1 MEVDGIPPPPG
12 RLLSHVRRVWPASEC
27 KMERARWFIGDEQ
40 NEVVDFSPQ
49 RGGYERIWAAGS
61 VHLHNRREID
71 AQLEKRGIRPCATDL
86 QRIAAGFESSGESW
100 FLRLRGPFAAVI
112 GDSEGNILIARD
124 QVGVSPLYY
133 LATTD
138 EIYVSTDLR
147 VLTELDGFDWSLDP
161 LGLAHAVSGLWGDPE
176 ATVWRQIRR
185 LPAGHFIRISG
196 GRMRLSDYWM
206 PAERIRFQNG
216 GDFIEYAE
224 GIGTLLYQAVDRN
237 LGPGRTA
244 LDLSGGLDSS
254 TVAGFA
260 AGNAKRNGV
269 RPLALTFDISD
280 PRYTDR
286 PFAEAVAAM
295 HDLDLQLI
303 PVGASGTGAR
313 DRARRWRDLP
323 GNYLWDEVEHSRK
336 LAVQAGACRYLTG
349 HMGDVVF
356 VGEGWA
362 ALMRHFYRPNPYY
375 VLKHSYWGRRLPA
388 NLVEI
393 LRRHPWYAAAGDRLR
408 PLGAL
413 SFLNPELRSAAGLD
427 KRRVN
432 PNPLHRNAGLV
443 ARARNLRTPQLQR
456 VLELLHRLAIETGLA
471 VGHPLADVDL
481 VEYVLS
487 IPPEYFVGV
496 PANRRLH
503 AAAADTV
510 LPGKVVARPDKADFT
525 WSALDAVESQNPDGL
540 LARSVL
546 AANDWIDRD
555 QARAVLRRVRECER
569 RKKNIGGEIWEI
581 VGLVETEVFL
591 QTAATRSG
599 CFDSRGA
606 RKRSDGGLTIDCI
619 EKRVDNGV
627 QPISAGGK

>member
-1 MEVDGIPPPPG
+1 
-12 RLLSHVRRVWPASEC
+12 
-27 KMERARWFIGDEQ
+27 MERSRWFIGDGQ
-40 NEVVDFSPQ
+40 NEVVDFSLQ
-49 RGGYERIWAAGS
+49 RSGGERTWAAGS

-71 AQLEKRGIRPCATDL
+71 AQLEQRRIRPCATDL
-86 QRIAAGFESSGESW
+86 ERLAAGFEASGESW
-100 FLRLRGPFAAVI
+100 FLRLRGPFAVVI
-112 GDSEGNILIARD
+112 GDSQGNILIVRD
-124 QVGVSPLYY
+124 QVGVCPLYY
-133 LATTD
+133 LATT
-138 EIYVSTDLR
+138 EAIYVSTDLR

-161 LGLAHAVSGLWGDPE
+161 LGLAHAVSALWGDPE

-185 LPAGHFIRISG
+185 LPAGHLMRISG
-196 GRMRLSDYWM
+196 GRMRLCDYWT
-206 PAERIRFQNG
+206 PAERISFQTG
-216 GDFIEYAE
+216 GDFKEYAQ
-224 GIGTLLYQAVDRN
+224 GIEARLAQAVERN

-254 TVAGFA
+254 TIAGFV

-286 PFAEAVAAM
+286 PFAETVAAM
-295 HDLDLQLI
+295 HDLDWQLI

-313 DRARRWRDLP
+313 DRALRWRDLP
-323 GNYLWDEVEHSRK
+323 GNYLWDEVELSRK
-336 LAVQAGACRYLTG
+336 LAAQAGACRYLTG
-349 HMGDVVF
+349 HLGDVVF

-362 ALMRHFYRPNPYY
+362 ALMRHFYRPNLYY
-375 VLKHSYWGRRLPA
+375 VFKHSHGGRRLPA
-388 NLVEI
+388 NLKEI

-408 PLGAL
+408 PLDAL

-432 PNPLHRNAGLV
+432 PNPFHRNAALV

-503 AAAADTV
+503 AAAAETV
-510 LPGKVVARPDKADFT
+510 LPGEVAARSDKADFT
-525 WSALDAVESQNPDGL
+525 WSALDAVESQDPDGL
-540 LARSVL
+540 LDRSVL
-546 AANDWIDRD
+546 AANGWIDRD
-555 QARAVLRRVRECER
+555 RARAVLRRVRECEH
-569 RKKNIGGEIWEI
+569 RKEKSGGEVWEI
-581 VGLVETEVFL
+581 IGLVETEVFL
-591 QTAATRSG
+591 QTTANRSDS
-599 CFDSRGA
+599 FASRGG
-606 RKRSDGGLTIDCI
+606 RKWGDDGVIVDCI
-619 EKRVDNGV
+619 GERVDNCINE
-627 QPISAGGK
+627 QPNPAEGMSI